1 MVPARTTFP
10 QGFWPDPVYHGEVDA
25 SPTPIQPAAPVPDQA
40 LPGEPAPARA
50 PSGALPSGAAPSG
63 ALPSGAAPSGAVP
76 LTEAFDGHPG
86 LADRFGRALRDL
98 RISVTDRC
106 NFRCPYC
113 MPAELFGRDFAFLP
127 RDQVLSFEEITRL
140 AGVFVGLG
148 VTKLRITG
156 GEPLVRRDLPV
167 LIGEL
172 ATLRTLGGDP
182 VDLTLTTNGSAL
194 RPLAG
199 PLREAGLARI
209 TVSLDSLD
217 DEISGA
223 MNGVDF
229 PVSRVLDGIKAARS
243 AGLAPIKVN
252 TVVRR
257 GLNEASV
264 LPLARWA
271 RDEGLVLRFIEY
283 MDVGT
288 ANGWRLDDVVPADEI
303 LAMVDAELPLEPVPA
318 RYRGEVAGR
327 YRFRDGSG
335 EMGVIASVT
344 RPFCGDCTR
353 ARLSAEGSLYTC
365 LFAGSGTDLKEPLRA
380 GETDEQLAERV
391 RAVWGVRGDRYSE
404 LRSAATERLPKVE
417 MFALGG

>member
-1 MVPARTTFP
+1 M
-10 QGFWPDPVYHGEVDA
+10 GPVRVRIGRRGYDG
-25 SPTPIQPAAPVPDQA
+25 PM
-40 LPGEPAPARA
+40 EP
-50 PSGALPSGAAPSG
+50 SEIDTG
-63 ALPSGAAPSGAVP
+63 
-76 LTEAFDGHPG
+76 FDGRPG
-86 LADRFGRALRDL
+86 VPDRFGRALRDL

-113 MPAELFGRDFAFLP
+113 MPAEVFGRDFAFLP
-127 RDQVLSFEEITRL
+127 KELVLSFEEIERL
-140 AGVFVGLG
+140 ARVFVGLG
-148 VTKLRITG
+148 VGKLRITG

-167 LIGEL
+167 LIASL
-172 ATLRTLGGDP
+172 ASLRTPDGAP

-194 RPLAG
+194 RPLAR
-199 PLREAGLARI
+199 PLAEAGLARI

-217 DEISGA
+217 DAVFGA

-229 PVSRVLDGIKAARS
+229 PVSKVLDGIAAARA

-257 GLNEASV
+257 GMNESSV

-271 RDEGLVLRFIEY
+271 REEGLILRFIEY
-283 MDVGT
+283 MDVGHS
-288 ANGWRLDDVVPADEI
+288 NGWRLDDVVPADEI
-303 LAMVDAELPLEPVPA
+303 LALIDADMPLGPVA
-318 RYRGEVAGR
+318 AQYRGEVAGR
-327 YRFRDGSG
+327 YAYRDGAG
-335 EMGVIASVT
+335 ELGVIASVT

-365 LFAGSGTDLKEPLRA
+365 LFAVGGTDLKGPLRA
-380 GETDEQLAERV
+380 GASDAELADLVRSVWAV
-391 RAVWGVRGDRYSE
+391 RADRYSE